1 MGRQA
6 QPGLKLLLLGAALL
20 LCPTPVRAAQP
31 PDCVYDVA
39 IEGASATALDVE
51 VTCQASTGV
60 HDFTLL
66 DDSAMAWMKIE
77 HRPPHGIFYRL
88 DLDGF
93 AGAEASYNSALRV
106 GRSVMLSPESW
117 ILKPNSAGNLTLG
130 FRFHVRDGAE
140 IATTMTEENGF
151 YFLASNEIA
160 YDVPIAFGKF
170 SRRNVALPQGSID
183 LVVLDRPMKAGLDS
197 LAVWVADAA
206 RAVGEYW
213 GRFPAHQAMLLVVPI
228 DGSAIRY
235 GRVESDH
242 AIGVMAQI
250 GADEK
255 PRALY
260 DEWVLVHEFTHIG
273 SPFIR
278 DTGAWL
284 NEGIATYVEPIVRY
298 RAGWR
303 SKDSVW
309 QEWLK
314 NMPRGL
320 QAMGPAGLRDA
331 SRGGVYWGGGLF
343 MLLSDIAIHQATN
356 NRMGLQ
362 DCLISVLN
370 RGADIRTIW
379 HTDAMLQ
386 ACDAAVGGSVTRD
399 LAAEHLGPGKSV
411 DLQALWK
418 ELGVSMDGAGN
429 IHYDDSAPLA
439 SVRESI
445 LSGEPSHPARP
456 VPVGFAEG
464 GN

>member
-1 MGRQA
+1 MIRNF
-6 QPGLKLLLLGAALL
+6 LLAAAFL
-20 LCPTPVRAAQP
+20 LCPFAARAAAP
-31 PDCVYDVA
+31 PDCIYDVT
-39 IEGASATALDVE
+39 IEGVDATALDVE
-51 VTCQASTGV
+51 VACQPGSGIK
-60 HDFTLL
+60 DFTLL
-66 DDSAMAWMKIE
+66 DDSAMAWLKTE
-77 HRPPHGIFYRL
+77 HRPDGIFYRL

-93 AGAEASYNSALRV
+93 AKAEASYNSALRI

-117 ILKPNSAGNLTLG
+117 ILKPNATGNPALG
-130 FRFHVRDGAE
+130 FRFHARDGAD
-140 IATTMTEENGF
+140 IATTMTEEDGF
-151 YFLASNEIA
+151 YRLASNEID

-170 SRRNVALPQGSID
+170 LRRDVAVPQGRID
-183 LVVLDRPMKAGLDS
+183 LVVLDRPMAANLDALAIWVGDTAQAVAG
-197 LAVWVADAA
+197 
-206 RAVGEYW
+206 YW
-213 GRFPAHQAMLLVVPI
+213 GRFPARQAMLMVIPI
-228 DGSAIRY
+228 DGGSIRY

-320 QAMGPAGLRDA
+320 QAMGPTGLQNA

-343 MLLSDIAIHQATN
+343 MLMSDIAIHQATGN
-356 NRMGLQ
+356 KMGLQ
-362 DCLISVLN
+362 DCLVSVLAG
-370 RGADIRTIW
+370 GADIRAIW
-379 HTDAMLQ
+379 HTAAMLQ
-386 ACDAAVGGSVTRD
+386 ACDGAVGGHVTRD
-399 LAAEHLGPGKSV
+399 LAAQHLGPGKTV
-411 DLQALWK
+411 DLDALWK
-418 ELGVSMDGAGN
+418 RLGVSMDGAGI

-439 SVRESI
+439 AVRDSI
-445 LSGEPSHPARP
+445 LSGEPTHPARP
-456 VPVGFAEG
+456 VPVGLAAG
-464 GN
+464 SN